1 MVRAILEGRKT
12 QARQVMSIKKHRH
25 FTEFQPSTTPG
36 YDWCFRDAEM
46 RWHDY
51 EHDRLLGILPIQ
63 TGDMLWVREAWRM
76 PKAFDIKPAEL
87 ASLCIDARWKRA
99 WIPIQ
104 YEANRTRVNWYYWNY
119 APGCHRSALHMPRWA
134 SRLTLRV
141 TDVRVQR
148 LQEISEDD
156 AISEGCEAQ
165 LECCGNP
172 NVHVTKTEHGWPT
185 DGYEECCGAPD
196 LVSTAVDAFSGLW
209 DSLNAKRGYG
219 WDANPWVIACT
230 FEPIHQN
237 IDEEY
242 E

>member
-51 EHDRLLGILPIQ
+51 EHDRLLSILPIQ
-63 TGDMLWVREAWRM
+63 TSDMLWVREAWRM

-134 SRLTLRV
+134 SRLTLKV
-141 TDVRVQR
+141 SDVRVQR

-156 AISEGCEAQ
+156 AIAEGVEWYEDQ
-165 LECCGNP
+165 DKPERDSGWILESNDRYSQKVG
-172 NVHVTKTEHGWPT
+172 VTTKSP
-185 DGYEECCGAPD
+185 CI
-196 LVSTAVDAFSGLW
+196 AFEYLW

-219 WDANPWVIACT
+219 WKTNPWVVATT
-230 FEPIHQN
+230 FEVIPKN
-237 IDEEY
+237 IDEVTG
-242 E
+242 